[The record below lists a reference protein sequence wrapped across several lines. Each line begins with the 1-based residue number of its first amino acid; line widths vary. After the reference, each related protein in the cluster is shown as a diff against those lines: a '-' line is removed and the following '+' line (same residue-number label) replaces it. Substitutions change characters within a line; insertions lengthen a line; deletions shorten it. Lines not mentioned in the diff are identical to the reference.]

1 MLIFLS
7 MNLQLTL
14 LEILTHLRR
23 MRMVILMLLTE
34 ASLLSWEMILVLMV
48 MLLMVL
54 LMVKMTDEERMTVSS
69 QTESPRPVLRSARE
83 PPRPRPGR

>member
-23 MRMVILMLLTE
+23 MRRVILMVLTE
-34 ASLLSWEMILVLMV
+34 ASLWLWEMILVVVVLMV
-48 MLLMVL
+48 M
-54 LMVKMTDEERMTVSS
+54 
-69 QTESPRPVLRSARE
+69 
-83 PPRPRPGR
+83 